1 MKKILLAILTTLL
14 IILTYILL
22 AKGINIGNFKIASI
36 KDIKSAN
43 TDLNSDVDKSNELVD
58 ISYPTEKGSLEEAI
72 KNLKIAKQKYEA
84 KNVNS
89 QNSIG
94 TIEVKTYK
102 IHYLWTRLG
111 NYKTARNL
119 KSLNLDLKTTQS
131 ADIYDLQFNVVGE
144 YSDIIGF
151 LTNIEDDDEL
161 KFELKNF
168 EMQPYKITT
177 TTTITDGDNSSNKV
191 TQKTNPYDTITEIVT
206 TGAQKESNTNN
217 NFTINNVGQNQNTT
231 NNEENTQNTQNT
243 EGSTT
248 GSKTT
253 IYDPKWV
260 EATFTVENIGIT
272 LD

>member
-1 MKKILLAILTTLL
+1 MRKILLAVLTTLL

-22 AKGINIGNFKIASI
+22 AKGITIGNFKIASI
-36 KDIKSAN
+36 KDMKSAN
-43 TDLNSDVDKSNELVD
+43 EDLNSNVNKANQLVD
-58 ISYPTEKGSLEEAI
+58 VSYPTETQSLEEAI
-72 KNLKIAKQKYEA
+72 RNLKIAKQKYET
-84 KNVNS
+84 KNLNS
-89 QNSIG
+89 QNPIG

-111 NYKTARNL
+111 NYKTSRKL
-119 KSLNLDLKTTQS
+119 KSLNLDLKTTQA
-131 ADIYDLQFNVVGE
+131 ADIYDLQFTVVGE

-151 LTNIEDDDEL
+151 LTNIENDDEL
-161 KFELKNF
+161 KFEFKNF
-168 EMQPYKITT
+168 MMQPYRVTT
-177 TTTITDGDNSSNKV
+177 TTTITDGDNSTNKV

-206 TGAQKESNTNN
+206 NNPQKESNASNNSATNN
-217 NFTINNVGQNQNTT
+217 NAFGLNQNTT
-231 NNEENTQNTQNT
+231 NNQGNTQNT
-243 EGSTT
+243 EGSTS